1 MLSKLTIFICV
12 LLTLHALLLSQTASA
27 LNAIKIELV
36 ENTSAISKE
45 VFEDYK
51 ELEIMRMLTLTT
63 VQSMSGEE
71 VTSDTVT
78 WVHLVWKIID
88 DFDEMNKLTKSDLA
102 YDHIQAMQIAENIK
116 HDINELRVYD
126 SNISFFPD
134 LALNRF
140 YEMEGEYFEE
150 YARNEPVTKLK
161 IEYYKQAKIAYQES
175 NEISKASRLEYN
187 RKKLENKYNRDMS
200 IAKKYIVQSKSLLQN
215 AKSTNNLQGLRD
227 ILNARNLYKKAFKI
241 YEEHNDEE
249 LNNIKNLESDI
260 EKVYHTLMWRI
271 IIAIAKYL
279 IIFIIIL
286 LIISPPIKKWKK
298 DIQDTNLGRELVL
311 LRGLR

>member
-1 MLSKLTIFICV
+1 MGSKRTIFICI
-12 LLTLHALLLSQTASA
+12 LLLSITAHSSA
-27 LNAIKIELV
+27 DYAIKIELV

-45 VFEDYK
+45 VFEDYN

-88 DFDEMNKLTKSDLA
+88 DFDEMNKLTKSDALD
-102 YDHIQAMQIAENIK
+102 DHIQAMQIAENIK
-116 HDINELRVYD
+116 ITINELRVYE

-140 YEMEGEYFEE
+140 YEIEGEYFEE
-150 YARNEPVTKLK
+150 SARNEPVTKLK
-161 IEYYKQAKIAYQES
+161 IEYYKQAKIAYQKS
-175 NEISKASRLEYN
+175 NEISKASRLDFEI
-187 RKKLENKYNRDMS
+187 KKIESKYNRDMS
-200 IAKKYIVQSKSLLQN
+200 SAKKYIVQSKSLLQN
-215 AKSTNNLQGLRD
+215 AKSTNTLQAFRD
-227 ILNARNLYKKAFKI
+227 ILNARNLYKKAVSK
-241 YEEHNDEE
+241 YKEHNDEE
-249 LNNIKNLESDI
+249 LNNIKNLGSDI
-260 EKVYHTLMWRI
+260 EDVYHTLMWSI

-286 LIISPPIKKWKK
+286 LIISRPIKKWKK